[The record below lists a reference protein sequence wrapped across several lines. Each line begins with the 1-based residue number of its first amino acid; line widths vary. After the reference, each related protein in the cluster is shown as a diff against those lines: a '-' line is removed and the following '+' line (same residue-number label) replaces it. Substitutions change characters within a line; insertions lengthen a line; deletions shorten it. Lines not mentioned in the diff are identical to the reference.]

1 MEVIKLTSH
10 LMDNNTYIVFTEGQT
25 GAVVIDPSFD
35 ADRIVRVIEEE
46 GLRCEMVLLTHGHF
60 DHISGVA
67 VLRQKYGAPVCIG
80 KGDAQMLPDPQKN
93 MSRGMMQEDISM
105 AAAERELSD
114 GEEVCAG
121 GVTFRVLET
130 PGHSPGGVCYIAE
143 DAIFTGD
150 TLFAGSIGR
159 TDFPGGDFPALS
171 ASLEKLAALEG
182 EYVVY
187 PGHMDSS
194 SLDHERENN
203 PYMNAWP
210 LL

>member
-1 MEVIKLTSH
+1 
-10 LMDNNTYIVFTEGQT
+10 
-25 GAVVIDPSFD
+25 
-35 ADRIVRVIEEE
+35 
-46 GLRCEMVLLTHGHF
+46 
-60 DHISGVA
+60 
-67 VLRQKYGAPVCIG
+67 
-80 KGDAQMLPDPQKN
+80 
-93 MSRGMMQEDISM
+93 M